1 MVWSDEGTYSWFYWT
16 SGIHG
21 REYLAC
27 IFVGGG
33 EEDAVTGGKGGT
45 DTEGEGGSD
54 TEGEVAVG
62 PVLDGGVPADVGGV
76 VAVDSKFI
84 EAYLIL
90 NFAFFRALSDGEYS
104 SQSMYVHCSAM
115 VRLGTVISLVFL

>member
-21 REYLAC
+21 RKYLAC

-33 EEDAVTGGKGGT
+33 EEGAVTGGKGGT
-45 DTEGEGGSD
+45 D

-115 VRLGTVISLVFL
+115 VRLGTVISLVFS